1 MNKKRPS
8 LIIISLVVLLSLT
21 SHAALNVMLSD
32 QGSGVKNKATGN
44 EVALGN
50 LTVEIWTAPS
60 GGSLVYNE
68 TFTSAIVNGSW
79 NVMLGANASKPL
91 PLEFGRTY
99 YKDYW
104 INNEDANFTNYT
116 SIIDRQFFYSP
127 LGDLNYE
134 DVNGSFSFWN
144 RSTVSIFNIF
154 YNLGKVGIN
163 TTNPTQV
170 LNIIGSTNISGGSLL
185 VEVTS
190 GGAAEIGH
198 PANNAS
204 GQFAIALGF
213 GTNATGNFS
222 LAMGA
227 NTTANATYSTAM
239 GLSTIASGTTSTA
252 MGSSTT
258 ASGTEST
265 AMGSGTT
272 ASGIRSTAMGQAT
285 TASGDISTAMGSSTT
300 ARGLTS

>member
-116 SIIDRQFFYSP
+116 SMIDRQFFYSP

-134 DVNGSFSFWN
+134 DANGSFSFWN

-154 YNLGKVGIN
+154 YNLGKLRLQVDKHQLPWDTVPILAVQLPRPWDIVLMQVPILQRPWGIVPLLMVQRQQPWD
-163 TTNPTQV
+163 TTLRP
-170 LNIIGSTNISGGSLL
+170 
-185 VEVTS
+185 VEQDQL
-190 GGAAEIGH
+190 
-198 PANNAS
+198 PW
-204 GQFAIALGF
+204 
-213 GTNATGNFS
+213 
-222 LAMGA
+222 
-227 NTTANATYSTAM
+227 
-239 GLSTIASGTTSTA
+239 
-252 MGSSTT
+252 
-258 ASGTEST
+258 
-265 AMGSGTT
+265 
-272 ASGIRSTAMGQAT
+272 
-285 TASGDISTAMGSSTT
+285 DILPS
-300 ARGLTS
+300 REV